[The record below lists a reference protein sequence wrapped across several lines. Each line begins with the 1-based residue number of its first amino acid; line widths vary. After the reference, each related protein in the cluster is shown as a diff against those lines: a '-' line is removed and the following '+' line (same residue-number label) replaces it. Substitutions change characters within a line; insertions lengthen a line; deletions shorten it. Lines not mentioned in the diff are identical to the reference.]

1 MEVDLLNLLGKAWS
15 AKDWTN
21 LNLIIVSVSVLSLQ
35 FQRKSGFSTYRP
47 PSTENIKR
55 LFEEMNKVI
64 SKALWKCEN
73 LVVMGDFEIDIKG
86 SNSDK
91 DELEIFVI
99 FLIQSPLGN
108 LLYEK

>member
-1 MEVDLLNLLGKAWS
+1 
-15 AKDWTN
+15 
-21 LNLIIVSVSVLSLQ
+21 
-35 FQRKSGFSTYRP
+35 
-47 PSTENIKR
+47 
-55 LFEEMNKVI
+55 
-64 SKALWKCEN
+64 
-73 LVVMGDFEIDIKG
+73 MGDFEIDIKG